1 VYRTQVIGDVRHAAR
16 AHRRDHALRLKLVVA
31 VGRRLIARVEV
42 ETRV

>member
-1 VYRTQVIGDVRHAAR
+1 MRHAAR
-16 AHRRDHALRLKLVVA
+16 AHRRDHALRLQFVVA